1 MVQFQ
6 QCTLAYHQATIALI
20 CATFKPPMLE
30 EFPLLLGLANLSHM
44 WIAVDEERV
53 VAVVSYYTTP
63 VKLQNVTISVASI
76 GAVATHP
83 DYRGRGLSSE
93 LLKHCESLMISEG
106 VDLILISGD
115 LPHYRRFGADQIS
128 TMTSYKISPLT
139 TSHQL
144 LPYDPAYLPQLVQLY
159 HQLPYRF
166 VRTPLEMSQ
175 LIQAVLTPD
184 PWWDTYVDL
193 ISYHG
198 QIVGYV
204 KYAIE
209 KGHRVAFVHEAVG
222 PYGDVLRGVQSLY
235 QRHPLDEVHWELIH
249 NDPFVT
255 LLNNEPYERHTHPL
269 HHTSK
274 IIRFNDL
281 MVKFS
286 PLFDQLADGQT
297 YNFYQQKDTF
307 IFEFGCQSY
316 QTESRSIAQA
326 IVFGPLPDII
336 QNHPIAK
343 EMARF
348 FPVPFVF
355 PNGLNY
361 Q

>member
-6 QCTLAYHQATIALI
+6 QCTPAYHQATIALI
-20 CATFKPPMLE
+20 CTTFKPPMLE
-30 EFPLLLGLANLSHM
+30 EFPLLLGLTNLSHM
-44 WIAVDEERV
+44 WIAIDDERI

-63 VKLQNVTISVASI
+63 VQLQNVTMSVASI

-93 LLKHCESLMISEG
+93 LLKCCESLMISEG
-106 VDLILISGD
+106 VDLVLISGD

-128 TMTSYKISPLT
+128 TMTSYKIPPLT
-139 TSHQL
+139 TPHQL
-144 LPYDPAYLPQLVQLY
+144 LPYDEKYLPQLIQLY
-159 HQLPYRF
+159 NQLPYRF
-166 VRTPLEMSQ
+166 VRTPSEMSQ
-175 LIQAVLTPD
+175 LIRAVLTPD

-193 ISYHG
+193 ISANN
-198 QIVGYV
+198 QVVGYV

-209 KGHRVAFVHEAVG
+209 KGHRLAFVHEVVG
-222 PYGDVLRGVQSLY
+222 SYHDALRGVHALY
-235 QRHPLDEVHWELIH
+235 HRHSLDEVHWELIH

-255 LLNNEPYERHTHPL
+255 LLNEEAYEHHTHPL

-274 IIRFNDL
+274 IIRFTEL
-281 MVKFS
+281 MDKFA
-286 PLFDQLADGQT
+286 PLFDQLAEGQT
-297 YNFYQQKDTF
+297 YHFYQQGDTF
-307 IFEFGCQSY
+307 IFEFGHQSY
-316 QTESRSIAQA
+316 QTESRSVAQA
-326 IVFGPLPDII
+326 IVFGPLPDVLKD
-336 QNHPIAK
+336 HPIAK